1 MEAILQFWLVAK
13 TKLTS
18 PCVVNLMTKRRK
30 GEYFAEFFFFFLA
43 IFNLIFVSASA
54 LHLTFLG
61 SVFNS
66 PHIPAFSRDCV
77 L

>member
-30 GEYFAEFFFFFLA
+30 GEYFAEFFFFLA
-43 IFNLIFVSASA
+43 ISTSSLLVH
-54 LHLTFLG
+54 LHST
-61 SVFNS
+61 
-66 PHIPAFSRDCV
+66 
-77 L
+77 